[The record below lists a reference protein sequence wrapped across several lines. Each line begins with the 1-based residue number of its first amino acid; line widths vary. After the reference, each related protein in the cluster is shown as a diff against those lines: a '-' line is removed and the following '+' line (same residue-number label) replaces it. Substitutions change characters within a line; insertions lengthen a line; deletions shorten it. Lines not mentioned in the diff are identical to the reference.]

1 MELLRKLGVLYWKV
15 NGEED
20 PKLKAIRAV
29 RGYSYKVD
37 ESCNMCMQQHMM
49 PLMVVVDD
57 MPLGTGRH
65 HGVAGQAAKL

>member
-29 RGYSYKVD
+29 RGYSYKVIL
-37 ESCNMCMQQHMM
+37 ELQ
-49 PLMVVVDD
+49 
-57 MPLGTGRH
+57 
-65 HGVAGQAAKL
+65 